1 MVTSLE
7 GLKIL
12 EEPQKIVKKIFP
24 NSEKILQAYAT
35 LLKLIK
41 NSISEDKEAFFFWS
55 SKNKCDACITKGKN
69 K

>member
-1 MVTSLE
+1 MTSLE

-41 NSISEDKEAFFFWS
+41 NSISEDKEAFFF
-55 SKNKCDACITKGKN
+55 
-69 K
+69 